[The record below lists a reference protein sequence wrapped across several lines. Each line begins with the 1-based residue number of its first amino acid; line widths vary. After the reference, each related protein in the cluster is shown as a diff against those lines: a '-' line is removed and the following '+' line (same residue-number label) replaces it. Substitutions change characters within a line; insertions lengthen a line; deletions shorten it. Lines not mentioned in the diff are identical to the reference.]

1 MQKGSVNKIVLVG
14 HLGADPES
22 RFTPSGVAVST
33 FNMATNESW
42 KNKEGEYE
50 DRTEWHRIV
59 LYGKAA
65 ETASEY
71 MKKGQLAYVEG
82 RIRTRSWEDK
92 DGMTRYTTEVL
103 GDRFT
108 MLGRKSENKST
119 APAEAGAGASASA
132 GAGAGGGG
140 GDDDDLPF

>member
-1 MQKGSVNKIVLVG
+1 MVMQKGSVNKIVLVG

-92 DGMTRYTTEVL
+92 DGMTRYTKEVQ

-108 MLGRKSENKST
+108 MLGRKSENRST
-119 APAEAGAGASASA
+119 APAEAGAS
-132 GAGAGGGG
+132 AGGGG

>member
-108 MLGRKSENKST
+108 MLGRKGENKST
-119 APAEAGAGASASA
+119 APAET
-132 GAGAGGGG
+132 GGSGN
-140 GDDDDLPF
+140 DDDLPF

>member
-22 RFTPSGVAVST
+22 RFTPSGVAVTT

-42 KNKEGEYE
+42 KNSEGEYE

-65 ETASEY
+65 ETANEY
-71 MKKGQLAYVEG
+71 MKKGQLTYVEG

-92 DGMTRYTTEVL
+92 DGMKRYTTEVIC
-103 GDRFT
+103 DRFT
-108 MLGRKSENKST
+108 MLGRKNENQST
-119 APAEAGAGASASA
+119 APADAGDAS
-132 GAGAGGGG
+132 
-140 GDDDDLPF
+140 DDDDLPF

>member
-22 RFTPSGVAVST
+22 RFTPSGVAVTT

-42 KNKEGEYE
+42 KNKDGEYE

-119 APAEAGAGASASA
+119 AAPAE
-132 GAGAGGGG
+132 AGAGGGG

>member
-119 APAEAGAGASASA
+119 APDEAGASAS
-132 GAGAGGGG
+132 AGGGG

>member
-1 MQKGSVNKIVLVG
+1 MQKGSVNKVVLVG

-22 RFTPSGVAVST
+22 RFTPSGVAVTT

-119 APAEAGAGASASA
+119 AAPAE
-132 GAGAGGGG
+132 AGAGGGG

>member
-1 MQKGSVNKIVLVG
+1 MQKGSVNKVVLVG

-22 RFTPSGVAVST
+22 RFTPSGVAVTT

-42 KNKEGEYE
+42 KNKDGEYE

-59 LYGKAA
+59 LFGKAA

-71 MKKGQLAYVEG
+71 MKKGQLTYVEG

-92 DGMTRYTTEVL
+92 EGMTRYTTEVL

-108 MLGRKSENKST
+108 MLGRKGENKSA
-119 APAEAGAGASASA
+119 APVDA
-132 GAGAGGGG
+132 G

>member
-59 LYGKAA
+59 LYGRAA

-119 APAEAGAGASASA
+119 APAEAGAGAGTGAS
-132 GAGAGGGG
+132 AGGGG

>member
-119 APAEAGAGASASA
+119 AAPAEAGASA
-132 GAGAGGGG
+132 GGEGGEG

>member
-119 APAEAGAGASASA
+119 AAPAEAGAGASAS
-132 GAGAGGGG
+132 GGG

>member
-1 MQKGSVNKIVLVG
+1 MQKGSVNKVVLVG

-22 RFTPSGVAVST
+22 RFTPSGVAVTT

-42 KNKEGEYE
+42 KNKDGEYE

-65 ETASEY
+65 ETASKY
-71 MKKGQLAYVEG
+71 MKKGQLTYVEG

-92 DGMTRYTTEVL
+92 EGMTRYTTEVL

-108 MLGRKSENKST
+108 MLGRKGENQSV
-119 APAEAGAGASASA
+119 APVEASGD
-132 GAGAGGGG
+132 
-140 GDDDDLPF
+140 DDDDLPF

>member
-1 MQKGSVNKIVLVG
+1 MQKGSVNKVVLVG

-22 RFTPSGVAVST
+22 RFTPSGVAVTT

-42 KNKEGEYE
+42 KNKDGEYE

-59 LYGKAA
+59 LFGKAA

-71 MKKGQLAYVEG
+71 MKKGQLTYVEG

-92 DGMTRYTTEVL
+92 EGMTRYTTEVL

-108 MLGRKSENKST
+108 MLGRKAEDQSA
-119 APAEAGAGASASA
+119 APVEASGD
-132 GAGAGGGG
+132 
-140 GDDDDLPF
+140 DDDDLPF

>member
-1 MQKGSVNKIVLVG
+1 MQKGSVNKVVLVG

-22 RFTPSGVAVST
+22 RFTPSGVAVTT

-65 ETASEY
+65 ETARKY
-71 MKKGQLAYVEG
+71 MKRGQLTYVEG

-92 DGMTRYTTEVL
+92 EGMTRYTTEVL

-108 MLGRKSENKST
+108 MLGRKGENQSV
-119 APAEAGAGASASA
+119 APVEASGD
-132 GAGAGGGG
+132 
-140 GDDDDLPF
+140 DDDDLPF

>member
-119 APAEAGAGASASA
+119 AAPAEAS
-132 GAGAGGGG
+132 AGAGGGG

>member
-1 MQKGSVNKIVLVG
+1 MQKGSVNKAILVG

-42 KNKEGEYE
+42 KNSEGNYE

-65 ETASEY
+65 ETANEY
-71 MKKGQLAYVEG
+71 MKKGQMAYIEG

-92 DGMTRYTTEVL
+92 DGVTRYTTEIL
-103 GDRFT
+103 ADRFT
-108 MLGRKSENKST
+108 MLGRKSENSGT
-119 APAEAGAGASASA
+119 PPAKN
-132 GAGAGGGG
+132 